1 MYSNC
6 ITESRTVSNYPSSDT
21 DPDAPPMVAAVENS
35 PVVEIDASGN
45 LINQWGP
52 VDMVDQLRIGYFSLR
67 DGKVGL
73 DWGHANAVFHNPA
86 DDSIIVSLRHQS
98 AVIKF
103 SRATG
108 ELIWI
113 LGDHSQWGDEYGQYL
128 LTPVGLPFE
137 WQYYQHAPMV
147 TASGTLMLHDNGNF
161 RTIPF
166 DGKFPM
172 VGIQSYSRAVEYE
185 IDEQRMEVHQV
196 WEYGASASPRLYASF
211 IGDADSLPITRNT
224 LINFGGVT
232 FIDGVDVADLNLG
245 SHVVRVIEVNHET
258 PADKVFE
265 VMLHDLAGGRV
276 IAYRSEK
283 LTGLYPNDFT
293 VNLVE

>member
-1 MYSNC
+1 
-6 ITESRTVSNYPSSDT
+6 
-21 DPDAPPMVAAVENS
+21 
-35 PVVEIDASGN
+35 
-45 LINQWGP
+45 
-52 VDMVDQLRIGYFSLR
+52 
-67 DGKVGL
+67 
-73 DWGHANAVFHNPA
+73 
-86 DDSIIVSLRHQS
+86 
-98 AVIKF
+98 
-103 SRATG
+103 
-108 ELIWI
+108 
-113 LGDHSQWGDEYGQYL
+113 
-128 LTPVGLPFE
+128 
-137 WQYYQHAPMV
+137 MV

-283 LTGLYPNDFT
+283 LTGLYPNDVT